1 MNRFNYRFYN
11 NFFVPV
17 ALTRIWGITKL
28 VSSVLSRIAGSLS
41 MQGDVVLRWTK
52 TFVLACACL
61 AGVASLAGG
70 AAVAQQQAPA
80 VTVSPPLK
88 RQTVEWMEFTG
99 QFAAVENV
107 EIRSRVSG
115 YLTEIHFT
123 DGQIVNKGDLLFV
136 IDSRP
141 YEIAVASARA
151 SLAQATA
158 SLELAKRQLV
168 RGGELRQKDYLAA
181 SDYDT
186 RVQQTKAAEAALDV
200 ARAQVRDAELNLDF
214 THVTAP
220 VTGRIS
226 AHQVSI
232 GNLISGGGS
241 GGSSSTLLTSI
252 VSLDPIHFNFDMSE
266 ADYLAFQ
273 RAAAAGPNGLGRD
286 GKLYV
291 QLRLSDDKEWT
302 LSGRLDF
309 IDNQIDRSAG
319 TIRARAVLANRDLS
333 IIPGQFARIR
343 LPKTVPYDALLV
355 PEAAVVTDQSRKIVL
370 VVAEDGTVGIKPI
383 VAGPV
388 QDGMQVVRS
397 GLSLDDKVIINGLM
411 RARPGAKV
419 TPQAGTIP
427 PAR

>member
-1 MNRFNYRFYN
+1 
-11 NFFVPV
+11 
-17 ALTRIWGITKL
+17 
-28 VSSVLSRIAGSLS
+28 
-41 MQGDVVLRWTK
+41 MQGIVFSRWARG
-52 TFVLACACL
+52 FALVGACL
-61 AGVASLAGG
+61 AGGVSWSG
-70 AAVAQQQAPA
+70 APALAQQQAAPPA

-88 RQTVEWMEFTG
+88 RQTVEWMDFTG

-107 EIRSRVSG
+107 EIRARVSG

-136 IDSRP
+136 IDPRP

-200 ARAQVRDAELNLDF
+200 ARAQVRDAELNLEF
-214 THVTAP
+214 SRVTAP

-241 GGSSSTLLTSI
+241 NGSSSSTLLTTI

-273 RAAAAGPNGLGRD
+273 HAVAAGNVGSGRD
-286 GKLYV
+286 GKLSV
-291 QLRLSDDKEWT
+291 QLRLSDDKDWT
-302 LSGRLDF
+302 LPGRLDF

-319 TIRARAVLANRDLS
+319 TIRARAVLNNRDLS

-343 LPKTVPYDALLV
+343 LPKSAPYDAFLV
-355 PEAAVVTDQSRKIVL
+355 PEAAVVTDQSRKVVL
-370 VVAEDGTVGIKPI
+370 IVAEDGTVGVKPI

-397 GLSLDDKVIINGLM
+397 GLSPDDKVIINGLM

-427 PAR
+427 SGPPAR